1 MYVTIQLELRKCFN
15 LKYVLRYKS
24 EVMKDGK
31 R

>member
-1 MYVTIQLELRKCFN
+1 MYVTIKLELQKCFI

-31 R
+31 W